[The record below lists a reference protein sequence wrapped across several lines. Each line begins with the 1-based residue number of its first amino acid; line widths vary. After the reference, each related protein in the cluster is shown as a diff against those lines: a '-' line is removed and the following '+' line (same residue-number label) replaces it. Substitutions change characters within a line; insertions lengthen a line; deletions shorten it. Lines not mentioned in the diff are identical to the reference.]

1 MRKIRIKIQVEE
13 DKTFVLEPIKVSLP
27 EYKTK
32 DSAGCDLTNNGE
44 AVTLLPL
51 DRVFI
56 NTKVSVA
63 LPDGYE
69 AQVRGRSG
77 LNKIHGIV
85 CPVGTIDADYRGE
98 VGVTLYNL
106 SREPYEIKPGDR
118 IAQLVISPCIRANWE
133 EVEILN
139 TTGRNGGFGSTGK

>member
-1 MRKIRIKIQVEE
+1 MRKIGIRIINKSGF
-13 DKTFVLEPIKVSLP
+13 DLP
-27 EYKTK
+27 EYKTEQ
-32 DSAGCDLTNNGE
+32 SAGCDLV
-44 AVTLLPL
+44 APIDAPIKLYPL

-98 VGVTLYNL
+98 IGGTLYNL
-106 SREPYEIKPGDR
+106 SREPYEIYPGAR

-133 EVEILN
+133 EVEALN
-139 TTGRNGGFGSTGK
+139 TTGRTGGFGSTGK

>member
-1 MRKIRIKIQVEE
+1 MRKIRIKIINKSGF
-13 DKTFVLEPIKVSLP
+13 DLP
-27 EYKTK
+27 EYKTEQ
-32 DSAGCDLTNNGE
+32 SAGCDLV
-44 AVTLLPL
+44 APIDAPIKLYPL

-63 LPDGYE
+63 LTDGYE

-77 LNKIHGIV
+77 LNKYHGIV

-139 TTGRNGGFGSTGK
+139 TTGRYGGFGSTGK